1 VRKCHCMWAITTI
14 GCRVG
19 RTGLR
24 DEHREH
30 NLKHVLH
37 WNLSVGGAVE
47 LVGQAAEGDGGKAQ
61 AEIAERN
68 IEIAGN

>member
-1 VRKCHCMWAITTI
+1 MRKCHCMWAITTI
-14 GCRVG
+14 ACRVG
-19 RTGLR
+19 RAGCAMN
-24 DEHREH
+24 HREH
-30 NLKHVLH
+30 KLKPVLH